1 MKVDAQRLDILLA
14 QQCKSMSDL
23 RAGISPQTLARIR
36 KGCEVLPK
44 TAGKIAMGLG
54 VSVAD
59 ILKKED

>member
-1 MKVDAQRLDILLA
+1 MKVDAQRLDVLLA

-23 RAGISPQTLARIR
+23 RTGISPQTLTRIR

-44 TAGKIAMGLG
+44 TAGKLAVELG

-59 ILKKED
+59 ILKKEA